1 MKIGICG
8 SRSLSGEDFA
18 EFAKR
23 QLELIFSEDDTFVVG
38 GAIGADTVCESI
50 LRENGYEGEVVKPD
64 YNRFG
69 KTAPL
74 YRNEQ
79 IVRKSDKLVVF
90 WDGKSNGTKHCVIM
104 ARKHGVPT
112 ISFICS
118 PE

>member
-8 SRSLSGEDFA
+8 SRSLSSENFVK
-18 EFAKR
+18 FAKE
-23 QLELIFSEDDTFVVG
+23 QLELIFSEGDTFVAG
-38 GAIGADTVCESI
+38 GAIGADTVCEAI
-50 LRENGYEGEVVKPD
+50 LRENGYMGEVIKPD

-90 WDGKSNGTKHCVIM
+90 WDGKSNGTKHCATM
-104 ARKHGVPT
+104 AKKYGVQV
-112 ISFICS
+112 ISFICTS
-118 PE
+118 E